1 MVMCYLHE
9 CLAMEVLM
17 SSEARKSA
25 LEQRHAALE
34 AELKS
39 LTNKPGTDSLVAAA
53 LKREKLKV
61 KDEIERL
68 KA

>member
-1 MVMCYLHE
+1 
-9 CLAMEVLM
+9 M
-17 SSEARKSA
+17 SSDARKTA

-34 AELKS
+34 AELKALLS
-39 LTNKPGTDSLVAAA
+39 RPGTDSLQAAA